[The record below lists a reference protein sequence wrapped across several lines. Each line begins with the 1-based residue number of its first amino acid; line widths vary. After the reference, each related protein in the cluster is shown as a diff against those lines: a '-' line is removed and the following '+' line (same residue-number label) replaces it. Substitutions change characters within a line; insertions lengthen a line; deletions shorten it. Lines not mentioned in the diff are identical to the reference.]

1 MPGAGQSSSHLS
13 YRKVKRQYPRP
24 SQYFVAHNKVCRVRG
39 RVPCVPDK
47 PRKNNKTPISGHSQ
61 QFAVLSS
68 RAETTWFFGS
78 GVAVAKIYVH
88 QELIVPRIM
97 NGSPQNSFKK
107 LFLPQFRKLKHPKY
121 KMEKLVP
128 HYELEGFNFYED
140 RKE

>member
-1 MPGAGQSSSHLS
+1 MQSAGPPCL
-13 YRKVKRQYPRP
+13 
-24 SQYFVAHNKVCRVRG
+24 
-39 RVPCVPDK
+39 PCVPDK

-78 GVAVAKIYVH
+78 GVAVAKIYVR

-97 NGSPQNSFKK
+97 NGSPQSSFKK
-107 LFLPQFRKLKHPKY
+107 LFLPQFRKLKHPKC
-121 KMEKLVP
+121 KMDKLVP